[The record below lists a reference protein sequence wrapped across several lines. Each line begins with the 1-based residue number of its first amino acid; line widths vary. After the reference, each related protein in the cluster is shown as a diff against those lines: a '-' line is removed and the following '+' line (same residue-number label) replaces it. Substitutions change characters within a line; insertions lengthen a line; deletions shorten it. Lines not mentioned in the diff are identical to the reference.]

1 MKKLRNHLENIF
13 LSLLNRWY
21 FFQNISFKEKTCFF
35 FPISILTQRRTVN
48 FWTHVDRLFI
58 TSLLNKFHKWPLIFV
73 GPNFHHLRKK
83 SSLTTD
89 SCLTDGIQYNLV
101 EHL

>member
-73 GPNFHHLRKK
+73 GLKFSSAQIFITCEKSRHLRA
-83 SSLTTD
+83 TF
-89 SCLTDGIQYNLV
+89 V
-101 EHL
+101 